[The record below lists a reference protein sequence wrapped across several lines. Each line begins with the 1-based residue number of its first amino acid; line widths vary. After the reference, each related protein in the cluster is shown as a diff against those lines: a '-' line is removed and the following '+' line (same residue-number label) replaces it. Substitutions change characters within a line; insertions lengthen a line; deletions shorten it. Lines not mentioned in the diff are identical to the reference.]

1 MVMVREIGVW
11 RRLLQKDMPVRIL
24 LTNDDGIYAPG
35 LAAMRAALAQL
46 GEVHVV
52 APATEQSGV
61 GHGITFLTPLMASQ
75 VFDGDE
81 SRGWAVEGSPA
92 DCVKLALAKLCV
104 DENGEIFRPDLVVS
118 GINWGLNAGINVLY
132 SGTVAAATE
141 AALNDLP
148 AIAVSLEWED
158 HSRFNAA
165 AAMATDIIAQ
175 MLERNAWREHR
186 LYNLNIPTIATLPG
200 STPPE
205 LRITR
210 MGSTRWDAAFEE
222 RLDPKGRRYFWTIG
236 TPPTDEPGADTDII
250 AIRDGAVSLT
260 PLIVDRTRDAMLGEM
275 AAWNLSFAAGLS
287 NSTNH

>member
-1 MVMVREIGVW
+1 
-11 RRLLQKDMPVRIL
+11 MPVRIL

-158 HSRFNAA
+158 RSRFNAA

-186 LYNLNIPTIATLPG
+186 LYNLNIPTIATIPG
-200 STPPE
+200 SAPPE

>member
-1 MVMVREIGVW
+1 M
-11 RRLLQKDMPVRIL
+11 RIL

-35 LAAMRAALAQL
+35 LAAMRAALARL

-81 SRGWAVEGSPA
+81 PRGWAVEGSPA

-104 DENGEIFRPDLVVS
+104 DANGEIFRPDLVVS

-165 AAMATDIIAQ
+165 AAMATDVIAQ

-186 LYNLNIPTIATLPG
+186 LYNLNIPTVATLPE
-200 STPPE
+200 STPE

-250 AIRDGAVSLT
+250 AIRDGAVSLS

-275 AAWNLSFAAGLS
+275 ADWNLQFPAGSF
-287 NSTNH
+287 NTTNH